1 MITPLKKKQTTS
13 LFLPPLHYPQQQ
25 LRANTSSTPLPGEFR
40 EVLQQRLGELER
52 QLLSKVAELEDEKLL
67 LHNETAAHRLKTE
80 NALGALLQRVLELE
94 RGQWFSV
101 MLRGLQW
108 PPVALSQQ
116 CGHTQ
121 TQGDRVATGA
131 LYFGTQLC
139 FHFSGLCLM
148 LSPCT

>member
-1 MITPLKKKQTTS
+1 M
-13 LFLPPLHYPQQQ
+13 
-25 LRANTSSTPLPGEFR
+25 
-40 EVLQQRLGELER
+40 LQQRLGELER

-116 CGHTQ
+116 CGHMQ
-121 TQGDRVATGA
+121 TQGG
-131 LYFGTQLC
+131 Q
-139 FHFSGLCLM
+139 SGY
-148 LSPCT
+148 